1 MTERL
6 LSDSTPKL
14 RVDGQRVDRVTFDV
28 QSLRIDETVDGLKT
42 LELQLLAQRE
52 QDGVDA
58 SDTDL
63 VEPKYLDGRV
73 FDFGKRVEVLIGPDD
88 EARVVFDG
96 RVTAMQVE
104 FEESVEPCVRMFAE
118 DALMQLRWTRR
129 VQSWVNMTDADIA
142 RQIADR
148 HGLEADVDV
157 QGPTWPTVQQW
168 NMSDLAFL
176 RERAR
181 LLQAEVWI
189 ERGRLCF
196 KSRSARTGTELTLV
210 QGDELLMTVARAD
223 LAHQRTGVRVRGW
236 DAGLAEEIDV
246 IAEGSLI
253 RNELGGGGGRTGPE
267 LLEQA
272 FGKRGSVRVR
282 EAPHDRE
289 QAQAIADA
297 ELRRRARAF
306 VRVSGVTRGS
316 PSMQVGSRLT
326 LQRVGRMFEGS
337 GYYVREYC
345 HTYDR
350 ERGFRTTFEAERA
363 TIQGGSN
370 A

>member
-6 LSDSTPKL
+6 LSDSAPTF
-14 RVDGQRVDRVTFDV
+14 RVGDENVTRLSVDV
-28 QSLRIDETVDGLKT
+28 QSLRIGETIDGLKT
-42 LELQLLAQRE
+42 LELQVYAWP
-52 QDGVDA
+52 QDAKNNG
-58 SDTDL
+58 SDTL
-63 VEPKYLDGRV
+63 YLDGTV
-73 FDFGKRVEVLIGPDD
+73 FDFGKRIEVFIGGRD
-88 EARVVFDG
+88 EKRLVFDG
-96 RVTAMQVE
+96 RLTAMQVE
-104 FEESVEPCVRMFAE
+104 FEESVEPCVRVFAE

-129 VQSWVNMTDADIA
+129 VQSWVEMKDADIA

-157 QGPTWPTVQQW
+157 DGPTWPTVQQW

-181 LLQAEVWI
+181 LLQAEVWL

-210 QGDELLMTVARAD
+210 QGNDLLMTVARAD
-223 LAHQRTGVRVRGW
+223 LAHQRTSVRVRGW
-236 DAGLAEEIDV
+236 DAGKAESIDAV
-246 IAEGSLI
+246 AEGSLI
-253 RNELGGGGGRTGPE
+253 RNEVGSSGRTGPE
-267 LLEQA
+267 LLEQN
-272 FGKRGSVRVR
+272 FGKRSSVRVR
-282 EAPHDRE
+282 EAPHDRD

-316 PSMQVGSRLT
+316 PSIQVGSRLT
-326 LQRVGRMFEGS
+326 LQRVGRVFEGS
-337 GYYVREYC
+337 GYYVCEYC

-350 ERGFRTTFEAERA
+350 DRGFRTSFEAERA